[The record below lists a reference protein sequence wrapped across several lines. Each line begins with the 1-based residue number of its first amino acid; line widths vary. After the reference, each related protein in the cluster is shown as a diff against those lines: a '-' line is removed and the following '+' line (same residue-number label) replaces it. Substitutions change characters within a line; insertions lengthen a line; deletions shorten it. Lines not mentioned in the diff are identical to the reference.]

1 MKRIALMILM
11 MLLLSACIPT
21 PEQAFVVNK
30 GDNIAEEK
38 INETPGTDAN
48 AQTGVGRQTFPDR
61 WDEEPIA
68 ESAHLVVRA
77 HADIRTKADGLYPV
91 YRTREAE
98 ITAETVKN
106 IAVKFLDRPTSSS
119 ESLMTKEDYGR
130 QLQHFLD
137 ERARYEE
144 WVKAG
149 KPDDWSN
156 VDEYEW
162 TPEEIERETNWYMER
177 IKNAPDSLTS
187 QAVNDYSGLQQN
199 ITMAFT
205 LASGGVASICYS
217 NDNDFYVITKGC
229 RDFPNLYSVYS
240 YQDDLEWKEG
250 RYALW
255 LEPGIS
261 YEDAKN
267 ICLSEAERLGFAGF
281 SIAGSYEATLFES
294 KSPNTAITGGWCF
307 GLKRDFDGYPLLASH
322 VYATQNLEYGSG
334 DGYMFN
340 KKIPLER
347 LFLFVSKDGLQ
358 MIRYDAPKDV
368 SGLVNANV
376 KLLPFDEIK
385 GRIANALLSCFP
397 YEKIA
402 ACTVERDE
410 NSPRLELEIYDV
422 TLSTFTLY
430 VKDSTDYYEMPC
442 WIVSYDCCDPVRG
455 EADWEMHKSL
465 WAQELNDPGTS
476 HDTLIIN
483 AVDGSIVRPDHGY

>member
-149 KPDDWSN
+149 KPVDWSN
-156 VDEYEW
+156 VDECEW

-187 QAVNDYSGLQQN
+187 QAVNDYSGLSKN
-199 ITMAFT
+199 KAMAFT
-205 LASGGVASICYS
+205 LASGEVASISYS
-217 NDNDFYVITKGC
+217 NDYYIIGKGC
-229 RDFPNLYSVYS
+229 TGIPNFYTVYE
-240 YQDDLEWKEG
+240 YREDLEWKEG
-250 RYALW
+250 KYAKW
-255 LEPGIS
+255 MES
-261 YEDAKN
+261 EVSCEDAQAV
-267 ICLSEAERLGFAGF
+267 CLSEAERLGFAGF
-281 SIAGSYEATLFES
+281 SIAGSYEATLFDSVGAEW
-294 KSPNTAITGGWCF
+294 TAVTGGWCF
-307 GLKRDFDGYPLLASH
+307 DLTRGFDGYPQFASR
-322 VYATQNLEYGSG
+322 VYASQNLNYGSG
-334 DGYMFN
+334 DDYMVN
-340 KKIPLER
+340 KVIPRER
-347 LFLFVSKDGLQ
+347 LTMFVTKDGLRT
-358 MIRYDAPKDV
+358 IRYDGPKDV

-376 KLLPFDEIK
+376 ELLPFDEIK

-397 YEKIA
+397 YERA
-402 ACTVERDE
+402 AASTEGRDE
-410 NSPRLELEIYDV
+410 NSPRLELEIYEI
-422 TLSTFTLY
+422 TLSTFTLRI
-430 VKDSTDYYEMPC
+430 KDSTDFYEMPC
-442 WIVSYDCCDPVRG
+442 WFVSYDCCDPVRG
-455 EADWEMHKSL
+455 EADWEFRKS
-465 WAQELNDPGTS
+465 QREYELNDPNMG
-476 HDTLIIN
+476 HDVLVIN
-483 AVDGSIVRPDHGY
+483 AVDGSIVRPDYGY

>member
-149 KPDDWSN
+149 KPVDWSN
-156 VDEYEW
+156 VDECEW

-187 QAVNDYSGLQQN
+187 QAVNDYSGLSKN
-199 ITMAFT
+199 KAMAFT
-205 LASGGVASICYS
+205 LASGEVASISYS
-217 NDNDFYVITKGC
+217 NDYYIIGKGC
-229 RDFPNLYSVYS
+229 TGIPNFYTVYE
-240 YQDDLEWKEG
+240 YREDLEWKEG
-250 RYALW
+250 KYAKW
-255 LEPGIS
+255 MES
-261 YEDAKN
+261 EVSCEDAQAV
-267 ICLSEAERLGFAGF
+267 CLSEAERLGFAGF
-281 SIAGSYEATLFES
+281 SIAGSYEATLFDSVGAEW
-294 KSPNTAITGGWCF
+294 TAVTGGWCF
-307 GLKRDFDGYPLLASH
+307 DLTRGFDGYPQFASR
-322 VYATQNLEYGSG
+322 VYASQNLDYGSG
-334 DGYMFN
+334 DDYMVN
-340 KKIPLER
+340 KVIPRER
-347 LFLFVSKDGLQ
+347 LTMFVTKDGLRT
-358 MIRYDAPKDV
+358 IRYDGPKDV

-376 KLLPFDEIK
+376 ELLPFDEIK

-397 YEKIA
+397 YERA
-402 ACTVERDE
+402 AASTEGRDE
-410 NSPRLELEIYDV
+410 NSPRLELEIYEI
-422 TLSTFTLY
+422 TLSTFTLRI
-430 VKDSTDYYEMPC
+430 KDSTDFYEMPC
-442 WIVSYDCCDPVRG
+442 WFVSYDCCDPVRG
-455 EADWEMHKSL
+455 EADWEFRKS
-465 WAQELNDPGTS
+465 QREYELNDPNMG
-476 HDTLIIN
+476 HDVLVIN
-483 AVDGSIVRPDHGY
+483 AVDGSIVRPDYGY